1 MFYYNI
7 LNHIILYRLRLRGG
21 HPRDSRCKSPEMPED
36 EDDQRSISSPFWTNP
51 HLLNCVNFN
60 KHQTSPELQKY
71 FPTYSSRFIE
81 KSKRTMP
88 KNFSCFDFGDGPS
101 DLAGWSIEPTLS
113 SSEACC
119 QNGKHLFLQR
129 VGDVKKV
136 SSSLRRLR
144 LKQRAKQRILGG
156 NFQKSRKIGC
166 SLEDRQIWTP
176 PPSFQKA
183 LASRG
188 KYCLFYFVI
197 KRIATKMIS
206 TSIGLELFAQ
216 RVNQEYWERELK
228 AALCASSNLQP
239 QILCSLQVNCV
250 QLLCKYCANNNNN
263 NNIVREL
270 QLATPQILCS
280 LQVNCVQPKYWWA
293 GTSTLRNTMEPLSSA
308 EIHFAGAPW
317 RRPQKNP

>member
-1 MFYYNI
+1 
-7 LNHIILYRLRLRGG
+7 
-21 HPRDSRCKSPEMPED
+21 
-36 EDDQRSISSPFWTNP
+36 
-51 HLLNCVNFN
+51 
-60 KHQTSPELQKY
+60 
-71 FPTYSSRFIE
+71 
-81 KSKRTMP
+81 MP

-176 PPSFQKA
+176 PSTFQKA
-183 LASRG
+183 PAFRG

-239 QILCSLQVNCV
+239 QILC
-250 QLLCKYCANNNNN
+250 A
-263 NNIVREL
+263 
-270 QLATPQILCS
+270 

>member
-1 MFYYNI
+1 MHYIVLYYNI

-60 KHQTSPELQKY
+60 KHQTSPELQKH
-71 FPTYSSRFIE
+71 FLTYSSRFIE

-144 LKQRAKQRILGG
+144 LKQKGKTTNTG
-156 NFQKSRKIGC
+156 NFQKTRKIGC
-166 SLEDRQIWTP
+166 FLEDRQIWTP
-176 PPSFQKA
+176 PSTCIQREI
-183 LASRG
+183 LLI
-188 KYCLFYFVI
+188 LFCDKEDCNEDDLHICWSWVI
-197 KRIATKMIS
+197 CTESQSGVLRARTES
-206 TSIGLELFAQ
+206 G
-216 RVNQEYWERELK
+216 
-228 AALCASSNLQP
+228 
-239 QILCSLQVNCV
+239 
-250 QLLCKYCANNNNN
+250 
-263 NNIVREL
+263 IVREL
-270 QLATPQILCS
+270 QLATPQILCA

-308 EIHFAGAPW
+308 EIHFAGAP
-317 RRPQKNP
+317 